1 MAQWTLTAAHYPR
14 PYRSHKGAPPIR
26 HVQCSTCA
34 TTAVIQVGM
43 LVSEN
48 TVVSTGG
55 YRIVR
60 TPSSGGEGSN
70 LVQVGVTSL
79 LGIAAESDTSVGST
93 AGLANA
99 LNRRIPVYLAGETEF
114 LFYTKGNATVGSTG
128 LFIGQNRAVIFDS
141 TLQTYFVDST
151 NSTAALAAVTITD
164 IPEWSDGSSNGPV
177 VVKFLSTN
185 LSAIAHS

>member
-26 HVQCSTCA
+26 SVQCSTCA
-34 TTAVIQVGM
+34 STATIQVGM
-43 LVSEN
+43 IVSEN

-60 TPSSGGEGSN
+60 APSSGGNGGN
-70 LVQVGVTSL
+70 LLQVGITSL
-79 LGIAAESDTSVGST
+79 LGIAGETDTS
-93 AGLANA
+93 AGTTSGLSNA
-99 LNRRIPVYLAGETEF
+99 SNRQIPVYLGGETEF
-114 LFYTKGNATVGSTG
+114 LFWTKGAGAIDSSCIG
-128 LFIGQNRAVIFDS
+128 LQKAVIFDS

-164 IPEWSDGSSNGPV
+164 VPDYSLGSTNGPV
-177 VVKFLSTN
+177 VVKFLSSN